1 MKELKPCAIVLFYR
15 MILPKKPPTLF
26 YQALLVALF
35 ANPFDRLQIDI
46 SANPAP
52 MR

>member
-1 MKELKPCAIVLFYR
+1 MKELKPCTIVLFYR

-26 YQALLVALF
+26 YQALVVSLF

-46 SANPAP
+46 FANLEP